1 MGRNYAVRS
10 MLLLTFFFA
19 VFILGDF
26 ANTIDFDI
34 QAAYRVSGTVEN
46 GLERGIT
53 VVVDSGHGGNDPGK
67 VGVHGELEKDINL
80 SVAVKLKRNLEHQ
93 GIRVIM
99 VRETDEGLYSEGS
112 SNKKREDMNRRIE
125 IINNSDAMLAVSI
138 HQNSFEKSQYS
149 GAQVFY
155 YKTSENGHRLAGLLQ
170 KSLIQNVDPQNT
182 RAEKDNDSYYLLKH
196 SKIPMA
202 IIECGFLSNETEAY
216 KLSDEAYQE
225 KLAWAIHL
233 GIMQYIHETT

>member
-80 SVAVKLKRNLEHQ
+80 SIAVKLKRNLEHQ

-112 SNKKREDMNRRIE
+112 SNKKREDMKSIQRR
-125 IINNSDAMLAVSI
+125 
-138 HQNSFEKSQYS
+138 
-149 GAQVFY
+149 
-155 YKTSENGHRLAGLLQ
+155 AGVLL
-170 KSLIQNVDPQNT
+170 
-182 RAEKDNDSYYLLKH
+182 
-196 SKIPMA
+196 
-202 IIECGFLSNETEAY
+202 
-216 KLSDEAYQE
+216 
-225 KLAWAIHL
+225 
-233 GIMQYIHETT
+233 